1 MIHSGPDRTPV
12 GQHTNK
18 PLTRFSLVRGCFP
31 CWWQI
36 KDSNLGS
43 FRDGFTVRSHWPLG
57 QPASW
62 VPPHRGATAQV
73 RIAVHDPG
81 GANGYRRHAEAF
93 EYGRSDV
100 ADPSFDIVSKVDRQ
114 ELDNAVNQAAKELS
128 TRFDFRGTGAQ
139 ISHGSENAVTI

>member
-1 MIHSGPDRTPV
+1 MTGTAEDQPPTRIRRDRWNRPV
-12 GQHTNK
+12 PGG
-18 PLTRFSLVRGCFP
+18 TRWDRCGRPPYGRFAGTGGRLLSMWRV
-31 CWWQI
+31 

-114 ELDNAVNQAAKELS
+114 ELDNAVNQAAKELP
-128 TRFDFRGTGAQ
+128 
-139 ISHGSENAVTI
+139 